1 MKYCVWCCCII
12 GFGFFIS
19 TVAWQVKKAF
29 FALVANGVR
38 AAPLWDTEKQ
48 SFVGKNPKTSHK
60 TDFMAFILSPHSKII
75 VFVAYIQKYNFH

>member
-1 MKYCVWCCCII
+1 MYNLIRY
-12 GFGFFIS
+12 FMT

-48 SFVGKNPKTSHK
+48 SFVGKNS
-60 TDFMAFILSPHSKII
+60 
-75 VFVAYIQKYNFH
+75 